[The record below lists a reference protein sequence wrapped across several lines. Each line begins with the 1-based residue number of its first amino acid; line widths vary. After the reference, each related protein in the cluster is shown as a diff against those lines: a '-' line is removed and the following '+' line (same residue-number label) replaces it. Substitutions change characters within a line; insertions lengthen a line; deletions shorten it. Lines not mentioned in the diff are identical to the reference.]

1 MVRVRSGVQNQ
12 GMSDVRTT
20 VPADGRVEGVGFAPE
35 EVRIEEPTRSARLK
49 WVVLVDEGL
58 PAGLAVNAAVCVAG
72 ATTAG
77 VTGLLGPEAVDAA
90 GSAHPGL
97 PWAGCSV
104 LAATPEQLATV
115 RAKAAAAEGV
125 FVADMPEAA
134 QSTRV
139 YREYLDQV
147 GETGDLR
154 YLAVSV
160 VGPRN
165 RVDKLVGR
173 LPLLG

>member
-1 MVRVRSGVQNQ
+1 MVQYRSSAQTR

-20 VPADGRVEGVGFAPE
+20 DPAGEQAEGIGFAPE

-49 WVVLVDEGL
+49 WVVLVDAGL

-115 RAKAAAAEGV
+115 RAKASAAEGV

-147 GETGDLR
+147 GETDELR

-165 RVDKLVGR
+165 RVDRLVGR

>member
-1 MVRVRSGVQNQ
+1 
-12 GMSDVRTT
+12 MSV
-20 VPADGRVEGVGFAPE
+20 VASGVGFEAE
-35 EVRIEEPTRSARLK
+35 EVRIEEPTRAARLK
-49 WVVLVDEGL
+49 WVVVVDRAL

-72 ATTAG
+72 ATATG
-77 VTGLLGPEAVDAA
+77 VAGLLGPDAPDA
-90 GSAHPGL
+90 DGSAHPGL

-104 LAATPEQLATV
+104 LGADAGQLATL
-115 RAKAAAAEGV
+115 RRKAAAAEGV
-125 FVADMPEAA
+125 FVADMPEAG

-147 GETGDLR
+147 AATTGEDLR

-173 LPLLG
+173 LPLLGRGEDAA